1 MQVLFE
7 KEICDYLSLPSI
19 PKKAWDGKTS
29 FEKGVATVK
38 LSFDRLAYAVCK
50 FDSVKDV
57 KPRVVKVFASEMFG
71 DIVDVFVVPSYMN
84 TELDNAD
91 LDEKSKVKA
100 EELLQEAH
108 EMENT
113 AIKEPEIV
121 EPENEWVFDEIHNK
135 EEAMAWIKSYNKRNK
150 IRGVVPEN
158 EETIK
163 MRLLAIRSELNKRTK
178 WNR

>member
-50 FDSVKDV
+50 YDSVKDV
-57 KPRVVKVFASEMFG
+57 TPRVVKVFASERFG

-91 LDEKSKVKA
+91 LDEKSKEKA
-100 EELLQEAH
+100 KELLSEAK
-108 EMENT
+108 ELEN
-113 AIKEPEIV
+113 AIVKENVIM

-135 EEAMAWIKSYNKRNK
+135 EEAMAWIKSYNQRNK
-150 IRGVVPEN
+150 IRGHLPEN
-158 EETIK
+158 EDTIK
-163 MRLLAIRSELNKRTK
+163 MRLLAIRSELEKKTK
-178 WNR
+178 GK